1 VAQLTVAGQTTAL
14 NAYLAD
20 LTKSFAAMEV
30 AFAKT
35 AQAKGVLF
43 STPPIRFNPDEE
55 DPLKPD
61 IGRLTERLLE
71 NIGLPAGSQ
80 ERKQLAY
87 DLDHVADLLEKPHGW
102 VQFTMHKTIQVMDA
116 PQHHMYTRAL
126 RGDFVSPLEEIPARP
141 RTIMQHC
148 TMGAIEQVMTNPR
161 DVFMRD
167 ENQRRMELAVQVIGC
182 TLPGGATI
190 PAWNDWPTRTQAE
203 VVGHVRAVARRLADD

>member
-1 VAQLTVAGQTTAL
+1 VAQLTVAGQNAVATVL
-14 NAYLAD
+14 NAHLAD
-20 LTKSFAAMEV
+20 ITKSFEAMEISFKKASFV
-30 AFAKT
+30 FN
-35 AQAKGVLF
+35 
-43 STPPIRFNPDEE
+43 TPMRFESDNEA
-55 DPLKPD
+55 DPLAPD
-61 IGRLTERLLE
+61 LSRLTERLLTHL
-71 NIGLPAGSQ
+71 GLPAGSQ

-102 VQFTMHKTIQVMDA
+102 VQYTMHKAVQVMDP
-116 PQHHMYTRAL
+116 PQRSLTSR
-126 RGDFVSPLEEIPARP
+126 DFLTLNIIPARP